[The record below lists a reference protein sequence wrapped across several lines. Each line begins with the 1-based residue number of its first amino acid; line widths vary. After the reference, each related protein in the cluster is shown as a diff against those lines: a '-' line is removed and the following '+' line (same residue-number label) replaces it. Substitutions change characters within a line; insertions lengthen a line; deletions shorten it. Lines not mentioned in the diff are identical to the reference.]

1 MSTTTITTTTGR
13 PLDDL
18 SVNETPYPPLPSVL
32 RVVGDGLH
40 TINRYPDREA
50 AAVVQALAARL
61 RLPAERIVV
70 GSGSAAVC
78 QQLIQAL
85 GPRRAEVVLPALS
98 FEAYPLIIGNAGAR
112 PVPVPMAGN
121 RPDLVAMAAAVTA
134 DTRCVLLCNPNNPT
148 GAALRRE
155 ELARF
160 LDALPP
166 DLPVIID
173 EAYREFVTDPDVP
186 DAVQLHLG
194 RDTVCVLRTFSK
206 AYGLAGLRIGYGVAA
221 PQVAAAARLAGT
233 VLFPGSLG
241 QAAAVASLDGAAE
254 PELAAR
260 CAELAVARHALRAE
274 LLAAGLP
281 VAPSEGNFLWLPLG
295 EHAEEFALRCR
306 QAGVLVRAYPGHGVR
321 VTIGTAPANAR
332 LAAAAREP
340 GAAAPT
346 DRPRCGY

>member
-1 MSTTTITTTTGR
+1 MSTTTITTTGR

-18 SVNETPYPPLPSVL
+18 SMNETPYSPLPSVL
-32 RVVGDGLH
+32 RVIEDGLE
-40 TINRYPDREA
+40 TLNRYPDRQSG
-50 AAVVQALAARL
+50 AVVQAVAARL
-61 RLPAERIVV
+61 QVPAERVVV
-70 GSGSAAVC
+70 GPGSAAVC
-78 QQLIQAL
+78 QLLVQAL

-98 FEAYPLIIGNAGAR
+98 FEAYPSIIGNAGAR

-148 GAALRRE
+148 GAALRHD

-160 LDALPP
+160 LDALPT

-173 EAYREFVTDPDVP
+173 EAYREFVTDPGVP
-186 DAVQLHLG
+186 DGVQLHRERG
-194 RDTVCVLRTFSK
+194 TVCVLRTFSK

-221 PQVAAAARLAGT
+221 APVAAAARLAGT

-241 QAAAVASLDGAAE
+241 QAAAVASLDGDAE

-260 CAELAVARHALRAE
+260 CAELAAARHALRAE

-295 EHAEEFALRCR
+295 EHAEDFALRCR
-306 QAGVLVRAYPGHGVR
+306 QAGVLVRAYPGQGVR
-321 VTIGTAPANAR
+321 VTIGTAQANAR
-332 LAAAAREP
+332 LAATARES
-340 GAAAPT
+340 GAIVPT
-346 DRPRCGY
+346 NRPRCGY